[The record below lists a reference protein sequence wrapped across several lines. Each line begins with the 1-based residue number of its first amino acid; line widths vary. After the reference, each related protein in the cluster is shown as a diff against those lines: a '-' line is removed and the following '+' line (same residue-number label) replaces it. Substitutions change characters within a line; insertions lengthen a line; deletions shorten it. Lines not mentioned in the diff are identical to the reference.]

1 MFFVESSVTTHM
13 CPICQATLRY
23 RDSRPRIRRKE
34 GGLKDQLIIRR
45 FYCKN
50 CHSYHN
56 ELPDCLVPYK
66 HYETEVI
73 SGVLDG
79 VVQPEDLDSEDYPS
93 CATMLRWLQWF
104 CENLE
109 RINGYLRTIR
119 EFLLGYNE
127 ERISPGSLLGFFQES
142 ISKLVGNHLTPD
154 LQQRRIFSPDPL
166 VRLMHL
172 LCIVCQSTKGYI
184 GLKRR
189 SLSYEYNN
197 KQTTMARGRS
207 PQVQILFERYAYSEI
222 GGTFIL
228 I

>member
-109 RINGYLRTIR
+109 QLLLNRFAVEDETQKLHHIIIGQNGRLSQKSFQHSGT
-119 EFLLGYNE
+119 
-127 ERISPGSLLGFFQES
+127 SAKAVGSLASGQSLDFPFQSLFLVLGCGQLF
-142 ISKLVGNHLTPD
+142 LRN
-154 LQQRRIFSPDPL
+154 
-166 VRLMHL
+166 
-172 LCIVCQSTKGYI
+172 
-184 GLKRR
+184 
-189 SLSYEYNN
+189 
-197 KQTTMARGRS
+197 
-207 PQVQILFERYAYSEI
+207 ILFVFQLFQFII
-222 GGTFIL
+222 GHQLGSFRNNG
-228 I
+228 

>member
-93 CATMLRWLQWF
+93 CATMLAG
-104 CENLE
+104 C
-109 RINGYLRTIR
+109 
-119 EFLLGYNE
+119 
-127 ERISPGSLLGFFQES
+127 SGSAKILN
-142 ISKLVGNHLTPD
+142 V
-154 LQQRRIFSPDPL
+154 
-166 VRLMHL
+166 
-172 LCIVCQSTKGYI
+172 STDI
-184 GLKRR
+184 
-189 SLSYEYNN
+189 
-197 KQTTMARGRS
+197 
-207 PQVQILFERYAYSEI
+207 
-222 GGTFIL
+222 
-228 I
+228 

>member
-127 ERISPGSLLGFFQES
+127 ERISPGSLLDFFRNQYQSWLEIILRQIYNSGGF
-142 ISKLVGNHLTPD
+142 LVPI
-154 LQQRRIFSPDPL
+154 RW
-166 VRLMHL
+166 
-172 LCIVCQSTKGYI
+172 
-184 GLKRR
+184 
-189 SLSYEYNN
+189 
-197 KQTTMARGRS
+197 
-207 PQVQILFERYAYSEI
+207 
-222 GGTFIL
+222 
-228 I
+228 